1 MKITDIAHTVEE
13 IINQFVSTI
22 FIFENC
28 YGFALRT
35 DNKCAKRYIN
45 SKFESA
51 ALFEKY
57 KSRIY
62 SERMKRKLK
71 KNRTKS
77 RL

>member
-28 YGFALRT
+28 YGFALKT

-45 SKFESA
+45 SKFEYIKVGYIVSV
-51 ALFEKY
+51 
-57 KSRIY
+57 
-62 SERMKRKLK
+62 
-71 KNRTKS
+71 
-77 RL
+77 